1 MFDRLFGKKG
11 DKPKKQPPSNIE
23 QTNAMLTK
31 KIQDMELRIQNLDVK
46 QKYLQN
52 EAKEK
57 LKAGDKAGAK
67 RLLAKKRN

>member
-57 LKAGDKAGAK
+57 
-67 RLLAKKRN
+67 